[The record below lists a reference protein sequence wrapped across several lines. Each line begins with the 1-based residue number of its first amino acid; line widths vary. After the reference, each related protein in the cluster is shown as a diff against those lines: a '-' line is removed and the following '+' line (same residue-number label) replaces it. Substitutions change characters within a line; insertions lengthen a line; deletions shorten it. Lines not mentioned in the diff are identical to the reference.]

1 MFLMLFLVLQIKGFM
16 VYSVVLDEA
25 AERYIKKVIF
35 MFEQDMSSDRFDHV
49 IQPPVRECY
58 EETPRLGQRHLLL
71 PKLFIWAPA
80 EHFKIQLGVLHMVP
94 R

>member
-25 AERYIKKVIF
+25 AERYIKKVII

-49 IQPPVRECY
+49 IQPPVREYY
-58 EETPRLGQRHLLL
+58 EEIPRVGQRHL
-71 PKLFIWAPA
+71 
-80 EHFKIQLGVLHMVP
+80 
-94 R
+94 